1 MEKKEAERPTKI
13 RTKKLP
19 KCAKKKIKKSF
30 DNYFKSRYV
39 NVKKRGN
46 QFKA

>member
-1 MEKKEAERPTKI
+1 MEKK
-13 RTKKLP
+13 KL
-19 KCAKKKIKKSF
+19 KDLRKSELKDYQNALKKKRKKSF